1 MREPKLGSI
10 SPLVLAQNL
19 NEVKNSKT
27 EALFKARN
35 KDLLRFCDSQR
46 FPHSSGNVSEGEV
59 FLLSKPAV
67 TICLDQGDAPEV
79 SQFLMQLG
87 FNRSTTSDH
96 VFQVLCLHYLLKR
109 ENNVHKIYSMLLFWG
124 LHTFWLCFRNRCG
137 SALVFFWSQ
146 KPTSPPK

>member
-1 MREPKLGSI
+1 MRLTTVEESQENYVISI
-10 SPLVLAQNL
+10 SPLVVAQNL
-19 NEVKNSKT
+19 NEVNNSKT

-79 SQFLMQLG
+79 SRFLMQLG
-87 FNRSTTSDH
+87 FNRSTATDLVS
-96 VFQVLCLHYLLKR
+96 QVLCLHYLIKR
-109 ENNVHKIYSMLLFWG
+109 ENNVHKIYSMMLFLGPYTLLVE
-124 LHTFWLCFRNRCG
+124 H
-137 SALVFFWSQ
+137 
-146 KPTSPPK
+146 